1 MEPGITVGQLDLAL
15 DERFQRLRPE
25 LGFES
30 FGLNLMHLAPGQRG
44 RIHRHEHQE
53 EVYVVLEGTLTI
65 EADDDGERHEL
76 GVGGIARVA
85 PEVRRQL
92 SNRGSSPVRFL
103 SIGGAGEHPSR
114 DGVAYTGWDDTA
126 GAAPQDVPL
135 PDDLP
140 EQPPRRAP

>member
-1 MEPGITVGQLDLAL
+1 MESGITVGALNLEL

-65 EADDDGERHEL
+65 EAEDDGERHEL
-76 GVGGIARVA
+76 AVGGTARVA

-92 SNRGSSPVRFL
+92 SNRGSAPVRFL
-103 SIGGAGEHPSR
+103 SIGGAGSHESR
-114 DGVAYTGWDDTA
+114 DGVAFVGWDDTE
-126 GAAPQDVPL
+126 GRSPQDVPL
-135 PDDLP
+135 PDDL
-140 EQPPRRAP
+140 